1 MILLRPIRLCIL
13 CFALL
18 VCCHPVAAQQAK
30 NPLLEMI
37 GKRCCDYFDEY
48 ETLCES
54 LFSGDSLARAE
65 LVRLF
70 SEAGAADPTG
80 EWALD
85 HRRIAGHVRFYDSR
99 KGGFVPSAGYT
110 AEMFTEDLL
119 GIAREAEERGF
130 RVMRLRA
137 LFNAA
142 AVCRIF
148 AHDYE
153 QAFACY
159 LETARGVAD
168 MPLAEFPWKFFLY
181 LEIGDFY
188 FSFREYEDAAH
199 FYRLIAEDPE
209 ATFKNNHRL
218 YPALN
223 GLGMCY
229 RYAADYSK
237 SDSCFLRILRLVAP
251 SEAERYVWDGIAGG
265 NIGINY
271 YLRGDYRRAL
281 EWMVP
286 ALDRMKRPNDDGYT
300 SRLAADIANIYLLQG
315 DSRSAKKYLDIALDY
330 HRRTR
335 LPAKSSHLLG
345 VQTRYHTMWGD
356 RRAAAATLDS
366 TLRAKER
373 EQQAYSGLVLR
384 RVEQQLRAADSK
396 LHEERLATEK
406 TRSRNYRHATF
417 FIAGALALIT
427 VLLCLVSFYYRRT
440 HMAYRELVRKS
451 QQWAGVVTAEP
462 SPAEEDDIP
471 PIQSAVEHDNPE
483 EEAPGTAEPVTP
495 VTPETIADDKL
506 LPAESDRNIMADI
519 EKLMVQEELY
529 KLPDLSLDTLVER
542 IGLNRCYV
550 SAALNRC
557 TGKNFSTYIN
567 EYRVKEAIRLM
578 SESSRA
584 NLTIEAI
591 GYESGF
597 NDRSN
602 FYRMFKKITGLS
614 PTDFRKNITRG

>member
-1 MILLRPIRLCIL
+1 MILLRPIRLCIV

-18 VCCHPVAAQQAK
+18 ACCYPVFAQQSE
-30 NPLLEMI
+30 NPLLKMI
-37 GKRCCDYFDEY
+37 GRRCCDYFDEY
-48 ETLCES
+48 ETLCDS

-70 SEAGAADPTG
+70 SEAGTADPTG

-99 KGGFVPSAGYT
+99 QGGFVPSAGYT

-119 GIAREAEERGF
+119 GIAREAEEKGL

-188 FSFREYEDAAH
+188 FSFREYEDAAR
-199 FYRLIAEDPE
+199 FYRMIVDDPE
-209 ATFKNNHRL
+209 ATLKNNHRL

-229 RYAADYSK
+229 RYAADYGK

-265 NIGINY
+265 NIGTNY

-286 ALDRMKRPNDDGYT
+286 ALAVMKRPNDDGYT

-315 DSRSAKKYLDIALDY
+315 DPRRAKKYLDIALDY

-335 LPAKSSHLLG
+335 LPAMGSHLLG
-345 VQTRYHTMWGD
+345 VRARYHTMWGD
-356 RRAAAATLDS
+356 RREAAACLDS

-384 RVEQQLRAADSK
+384 RVEQQLRAADCK
-396 LHEERLATEK
+396 LHDERLATEK
-406 TRSRNYRHATF
+406 TRSRTYRHAAF
-417 FIAGALALIT
+417 LIAGALALIMA
-427 VLLCLVSFYYRRT
+427 LLCLVSFYYRRT

-462 SPAEEDDIP
+462 SPVEEDDIP
-471 PIQSAVEHDNPE
+471 PVQPAVEQDNPE
-483 EEAPGTAEPVTP
+483 AEAPVPAAP
-495 VTPETIADDKL
+495 VTPEAMADDQP
-506 LPAESDRNIMADI
+506 LPAETDRNIMADI
-519 EKLMVQEELY
+519 EKLIVEEELY
-529 KLPDLSLDTLVER
+529 KLPDLSLDVLVER

-550 SAALNRC
+550 SGALNRC
-557 TGKNFSTYIN
+557 AGKNFSTYIN

-578 SESSRA
+578 SESPDA